1 MCNNTLG
8 EVSDTD
14 VTFRMIPP
22 PVEWPK
28 QKHGRPGFS
37 ADTFLRYI
45 FYIDHKIL
53 DIIYTDGL
61 SSDSCED
68 IQLFLPSH

>member
-1 MCNNTLG
+1 
-8 EVSDTD
+8 
-14 VTFRMIPP
+14 MIPP

-61 SSDSCED
+61 SQIAAKIFDCSYQVIDSVVKRLH
-68 IQLFLPSH
+68 ISM